1 MNLTD
6 NLDRLAA
13 FISEHPRLF
22 VLTGA
27 GVSTDSGIPDYR
39 DENGDWKSRQPIQGP
54 AFIQDE
60 QTRKRYWSRSL
71 VGWRHFGVAAPNAAH
86 RALSDLESLGHVE
99 HLVTQNVDRLHQR
112 AGSRRVTD
120 LHGRLDRVVCIDCR
134 KRMARS
140 ELQGKLEVRNPQ
152 FARLKAERAPDGDAL
167 LENADFSRLELVD
180 CDHCGGTLKPD
191 VVFYGENV
199 PVERVR
205 FSMDR
210 LQASDAL
217 LVVGSSLMVYS
228 GFRFCKEA
236 QRLGLPISAINLGRT
251 RADDMLELKV
261 METCTAALP
270 RLIEKLR

>member
-39 DENGDWKSRQPIQGP
+39 DENGDWKGNQPIQGP
-54 AFIQDE
+54 AFIKDV
-60 QTRKRYWSRSL
+60 QTRKRYWSRSM
-71 VGWRHFGVAAPNAAH
+71 VGWRHFGVATPNTAH
-86 RALSDLESLGHVE
+86 RALSELENLGHVA
-99 HLVTQNVDRLHQR
+99 HLVTQNVDRLHQQ
-112 AGSRRVTD
+112 AGSRQVTD
-120 LHGRLDRVVCIDCR
+120 LHGRLDRVVCLSCGRTI
-134 KRMARS
+134 MRS
-140 ELQGKLEVRNPQ
+140 ELQHRLELRNPE
-152 FARLKAERAPDGDAL
+152 FARLQADHAPDGDAL
-167 LENADFSRLELVD
+167 LKNIDFSRLELVD

-205 FSMDR
+205 FSMQE
-210 LQASDAL
+210 LQAADAL

-236 QRLGLPISAINLGRT
+236 QRLGLPIGAINLGRT

-261 METCTAALP
+261 RERCTVALP
-270 RLIEKLR
+270 RLVELL